1 VKVGLS
7 YIAKLPVRMAKA
19 ALAVPMAD
27 LDAALCLSAAA
38 RYMDAFAASGP
49 ALVARME
56 EGL

>member
-38 RYMDAFAASGP
+38 RYMEVFAASGP
-49 ALVARME
+49 ALARME
-56 EGL
+56 EAA